1 MIVLLTL
8 WAAGCRAGR
17 PVSTEI
23 PALSHEPSATR
34 TPIVLPLA
42 SSPTYPPP
50 SMPVSSP
57 TPTSTPMCAESSGH
71 TDNITYS
78 SFVLEGEIP
87 VTVYLPPCYK
97 FTEEPY
103 PVLYVLHGYPMDET
117 HWETLGIRQIAETG
131 IERGSWK
138 PFIIVMPRIPDPLN
152 THSDGG
158 PGSYEEE
165 FLSALLPTIE
175 QEYRVLRTEQGRAIA
190 GVSRGGVWALEIGLR
205 NADVF
210 NTVAALSPALHV
222 NNPRPAYNPFNL
234 IQNVDQL
241 PENIFLSAAE
251 DEGGFRTKTE
261 ELSHRMEE
269 LGIPHTYLLT
279 DGLHEDS
286 TWMGIMDE
294 LITFI
299 TASWEREIL

>member
-1 MIVLLTL
+1 
-8 WAAGCRAGR
+8 
-17 PVSTEI
+17 
-23 PALSHEPSATR
+23 
-34 TPIVLPLA
+34 
-42 SSPTYPPP
+42 
-50 SMPVSSP
+50 
-57 TPTSTPMCAESSGH
+57 
-71 TDNITYS
+71 
-78 SFVLEGEIP
+78 
-87 VTVYLPPCYK
+87 
-97 FTEEPY
+97 
-103 PVLYVLHGYPMDET
+103 MDET
-117 HWETLGIRQIAETG
+117 HWESLGIREVAEAG
-131 IERGSWK
+131 FESGSWG

-152 THSDGG
+152 TYSDGG

-165 FLSALLPTIE
+165 FLSGVLPAIE
-175 QEYRVLRTEQGRAIA
+175 KEYRVLRSEEGRAIA

-261 ELSHRMEE
+261 ELSRRMDE
-269 LGIPHTYLLT
+269 LGIPHIYLLT

-299 TASWEREIL
+299 TASWEKD